1 MGHIFPDPNTLSSV
15 DFEHV
20 VGSDGPDTIFRF
32 PTRAAVPKSQGVFKE
47 GRWKMNGLNPYSS
60 SCTRCTSML
69 KH

>member
-47 GRWKMNGLNPYSS
+47 GRWKMISLD
-60 SCTRCTSML
+60 
-69 KH
+69 